1 MINEA
6 GNLKG
11 KSISTAVQLLS
22 DDDCF
27 SGIFFGKPLDHVQG
41 TRGEIALFGSGNLV
55 GYEIIR
61 GRTRRA
67 FLFRTVAEN
76 GTEKVPGV
84 YPAVTLLIAARSRAH
99 ARKLICVI
107 RFLKRE
113 KIAVEALSDLFFS
126 RMQVLLSNPRM
137 GDSTIRQLLTK
148 CRTFGAFPR

>member
-1 MINEA
+1 MMKES
-6 GNLKG
+6 GNMKG

-27 SGIFFGKPLDHVQG
+27 SGIFFGKPHDRVQG
-41 TRGEIALFGSGNLV
+41 ARGEIALFGSGNLV

-67 FLFRTVAEN
+67 FLFRTVAGN

-99 ARKLICVI
+99 VQKLMRII
-107 RFLKRE
+107 RFLQQE
-113 KIAVEALSDLFFS
+113 KIAVEALPDMFFA
-126 RMQVLLSNPRM
+126 RMHVLLSDPRM
-137 GDSTIRQLLTK
+137 GDSILRQLLTK
-148 CRTFGAFPR
+148 CRTFGALPR